1 MTKTITQGMKWYD
14 WLQYGAMLIMS
25 AAVPVSMNIGL
36 WAAALLALASL
47 VKLAATRR
55 LGNPALG
62 RGGTIAMW
70 TPVLYW
76 VVILVSALLASDRAT
91 GMGLVGLKATLLIF
105 PLSMLVTDTSY
116 LKGLHLRLLF
126 YALWASC
133 LGVFL
138 YFCGNAVVRLVGGS
152 TLASVVN
159 HTFDPR
165 HHAYTAM
172 YAVSALVFA
181 FLELRNHWRGLR
193 PWLRWLLLVSLP
205 LLMLYIVIVNSRAG
219 MLILWAVIG
228 LAFVAS
234 IRRSWWKSLLFTA
247 LAVAWVL
254 GAQTVLPNHQDRVK
268 ATISAVVDAADD
280 DAADGD
286 ARISIT
292 KSALHRVMENPLT
305 GYGTGNYRDSL
316 VEQYDRDD
324 YDYGAKA
331 RFNAHNQYIES
342 MLSSGIIGLIALLLF
357 VFSPLVFA
365 LRRAPNAVLPV
376 LFATGIVAGNLLV
389 ESMLER
395 QMGLL
400 FIGWFMVVMVLVV
413 SKEQNKF
420 GQDAK
425 K

>member
-1 MTKTITQGMKWYD
+1 M
-14 WLQYGAMLIMS
+14 
-25 AAVPVSMNIGL
+25 
-36 WAAALLALASL
+36 
-47 VKLAATRR
+47 
-55 LGNPALG
+55 
-62 RGGTIAMW
+62 
-70 TPVLYW
+70 
-76 VVILVSALLASDRAT
+76 
-91 GMGLVGLKATLLIF
+91 
-105 PLSMLVTDTSY
+105 
-116 LKGLHLRLLF
+116 
-126 YALWASC
+126 
-133 LGVFL
+133 
-138 YFCGNAVVRLVGGS
+138 
-152 TLASVVN
+152 
-159 HTFDPR
+159 
-165 HHAYTAM
+165 
-172 YAVSALVFA
+172 FA
-181 FLELRNHWRGLR
+181 
-193 PWLRWLLLVSLP
+193 SLP

-324 YDYGAKA
+324 YDYGVKG

-365 LRRAPNAVLPV
+365 LRRARNAVLPV